1 MVSTSSLSGV
11 RLPLA
16 PQVVAHRMSTLLAQE
31 SVSPRE
37 LGEQP
42 TSGGARPGPVNA
54 VPGLRAPGVM
64 PVELAIK
71 VIDLDAA
78 IEQQEIEDGVMQNP
92 SGPFV
97 VAWYKETGRLGET
110 QNNVVLAGHLDYWDV
125 GPAVFYDIWKLES
138 GNKIHVTGKN
148 GAVFVYKVE
157 WVKDYKIDDL
167 DSAAIQDIIGPTK
180 NESVTLITCGGTF
193 DYDSGEYEAR
203 IVVRGNRITG

>member
-1 MVSTSSLSGV
+1 MVAHVSFAGV

-16 PQVVAHRMSTLLAQE
+16 PMTASLPTAALAQE

-54 VPGLRAPGVM
+54 VPGLRAPGVL
-64 PVELAIK
+64 PVELTIK
-71 VIDLDAA
+71 AIDLDAT
-78 IEQQEIEDGVMQNP
+78 IEEQQIQDGVMQNP

-110 QNNVVLAGHLDYWDV
+110 ANNVVLAGHLDYWDV
-125 GPAVFYDIWKLES
+125 GPAIFYDVWKLEP
-138 GNKIHVTGKN
+138 GNKIQVTGKN
-148 GAVFVYKVE
+148 GSIFVYKVE
-157 WVKDYKIDDL
+157 WVKDFKLDDL
-167 DSAAIQDIIGPTK
+167 DTSAIQEIIGPTK
-180 NESVTLITCGGTF
+180 IESLTLITCGGTF

-203 IVVRGNRITG
+203 IVVRSTRITG

>member
-1 MVSTSSLSGV
+1 MVSTSSLAGV

-110 QNNVVLAGHLDYWDV
+110 HNNVVLAGHLDYWDV